1 MPRSPLSAVLRP
13 LRSAAVVGAALLLT
27 ACGGGGSAPTTSA
40 NGTTT
45 TPPTPTASTPAT
57 PGNVVAVS
65 IRQLETNTT
74 TLTAN
79 SPYVAVTICDAG
91 NNCQTIP
98 DVMVDTGSA
107 GLRLYADKVNL
118 NLPTIPAGGGELAAC
133 AQFASGYAWGSMRS
147 ATVRLG
153 GETTG
158 TAIPIQLM
166 NDPALPAV
174 PASCVAQGNDFASL
188 FAGIA
193 NGILGISN
201 FSRDCGSPCTTST
214 HPGVYYACA
223 GGSCTATIAALT
235 QQGTNP
241 IVAFPVDNNGSML
254 ALPAVPVPGGAPS
267 ASGTLTFGIGTQSN
281 NALASTAL
289 RFPVDRSGNFDVAVN
304 GQTGSGFIDSGSNGL
319 YLDLS
324 GVPGCSSAQ
333 GFYCPGSPINL
344 SVETAGYQGTPTTTQ
359 ALTIGNAEA
368 MFSTRYTAL
377 PALGGTAAITNF
389 VDLGLPFFYGRAIST
404 GIEGTDSSAPYG
416 YWAY

>member
-1 MPRSPLSAVLRP
+1 MPKPPFSLAVRSLLC
-13 LRSAAVVGAALLLT
+13 AATTGFALLLT
-27 ACGGGGSAPTTSA
+27 ACGGGGSAAPAPSA
-40 NGTTT
+40 S
-45 TPPTPTASTPAT
+45 PPTAAA
-57 PGNVVAVS
+57 NVVAVS
-65 IRQLETNTT
+65 IRQLETNTA

-91 NNCQTIP
+91 GNCQTIP

-118 NLPTIPAGGGELAAC
+118 NLPTIQTGNGELAAC

-158 TAIPIQLM
+158 TAIPVQLM

-174 PASCVAQGNDFASL
+174 PFQCRAQGADFATA

-201 FSRDCGSPCTTST
+201 FSRDCGSPCATST

-223 GGSCTATIAALT
+223 GGSCTASTAALK

-241 IVAFPVDNNGSML
+241 IVAFPVDNNGSTL
-254 ALPAVPVPGGAPS
+254 AFPAVPVPGGAPS
-267 ASGTLTFGIGTQSN
+267 ATGTLTFGIGTQAN
-281 NALASTAL
+281 NALAGTAV
-289 RFPVDRSGNFDVAVN
+289 RFPVDSSGNFGVAVD
-304 GQTGSGFIDSGSNGL
+304 GQTGSGFIDSGSNGV
-319 YLDLS
+319 YLELA
-324 GVPGCSSAQ
+324 GVPQCTSVA
-333 GFYCPGSPINL
+333 GFYCPANPVSL
-344 SVETAGYQGTPTTTQ
+344 SVETTGYQGTPTTMQTV
-359 ALTIGNAEA
+359 TIGNAET
-368 MFSTRYTAL
+368 MFATGNAAL
-377 PALGGTAAITNF
+377 PALGGTAAIPNF